1 MKLTEQ
7 ERTFWEDV
15 FLKALP
21 SVMTGTLTRDDEEVA
36 SVGGRS
42 DVAALI
48 ADTAILALRD
58 RMT

>member
-21 SVMTGTLTRDDEEVA
+21 SVMTETLTRGDEEVA
-36 SVGGRS
+36 SVDGRS